1 MSSSWIVLLGVIAV
15 AGVPYLL
22 WSHRDRRHRARSG
35 RIAEDVAALGEDA
48 VPGSL
53 HPEID
58 LDQCI
63 GSGACVRACPEHDV
77 LGLVDGRAHLINPLA
92 CVGHGA
98 CAAACPVGAI
108 RLVFGT
114 ATRGIE
120 LPLVSEEFETSQPGI
135 YVIGELGGMGLI
147 RNAVSQGRQAAE
159 ALIRS
164 GRRGAGDTLDAVVVG
179 AGPAGISATLTLLAH
194 QRRVLLVEQAEFG
207 GTIRHYPRRKV
218 VMTGSF
224 ELAGYGTVRRRTMSK
239 EELIELWEDI
249 RARTGLPLREG
260 TRVDLLAAED
270 DDWRVCAADWSVRAA
285 GVLLALGR
293 RGAPRQL
300 GVPGEELDKVCYRAL
315 EPAEFAGKHVLIVGG
330 GNAAADCALALAD
343 DGDCKSV
350 SLSYRRRELARMRS
364 SVRARVEQAMKA
376 GTIRPYLGTEVQ
388 SITPDEVVLKGGGK
402 LDRIAND
409 AVVVQIGGTPPSEL
423 IKTIGIE
430 IVEKRGER

>member
-1 MSSSWIVLLGVIAV
+1 MIVLGVIAV

-22 WSHRDRRHRARSG
+22 WSRKDRRHRQRA
-35 RIAEDVAALGEDA
+35 AQVADDVASLGEDA

-53 HPEID
+53 HPEIA

-63 GSGACVRACPEHDV
+63 GSGACVRACPEHEV
-77 LGLVDGRAHLINPLA
+77 IGLVDGRAHLINPLA

-120 LPLVSEEFETSQPGI
+120 LPRVSEEFETSQPGI

-147 RNAVSQGRQAAE
+147 RNAVEQGRQAAE
-159 ALIRS
+159 ALVRS
-164 GRRGAGDTLDAVVVG
+164 GRRGHGDVLDAVVVG

-194 QRRVLLVEQAEFG
+194 QRKVLLLEQAEFG
-207 GTIRHYPRRKV
+207 GTIRHYPRKKV

-224 ELAGYGTVRRRTMSK
+224 DLAGYGTIRRRTMTK
-239 EELIELWEDI
+239 EELIELWDDI
-249 RARTGLPLREG
+249 RARTELPLREA

-270 DDWRVCAADWSVRAA
+270 DDWRVCAGDWSTRAA

-300 GVPGEELDKVCYRAL
+300 GVPGEELDKVCYRVL
-315 EPAEFAGKHVLIVGG
+315 EPTEFAGKHVLVVGG
-330 GNAAADCALALAD
+330 GNAAADCALALSD
-343 DGDCKSV
+343 DGECASV
-350 SLSYRRRELARMRS
+350 ALSYRRRELARMRS
-364 SVRARVEQAMKA
+364 TVRDRVERAMKA
-376 GTIRPYLGTEVQ
+376 GAIRSYLGTEVV
-388 SITPDEVVLKGGGK
+388 SIAPDAVVLKGGGK
-402 LDRIAND
+402 TERVPND